1 MQCNEIFVNLIP
13 QKIAMQWN
21 FREID
26 FTKNCHLLTYP
37 NIQSPPAIA
46 QANNPGLE
54 CVLVKI
60 WLRQLGHWTWQ
71 GLGPTLNLL
80 GPAWKAT
87 IAGGGGGGC
96 PRSSVV
102 WN

>member
-1 MQCNEIFVNLIP
+1 MFLFLNIKKSWNQFHEIFVKLISR
-13 QKIAMQWN
+13 K
-21 FREID
+21 
-26 FTKNCHLLTYP
+26 KLTYP
-37 NIQSPPAIA
+37 NMQSPPAIA

-87 IAGGGGGGC
+87 IAGGGGGC

>member
-1 MQCNEIFVNLIP
+1 M
-13 QKIAMQWN
+13 
-21 FREID
+21 D
-26 FTKNCHLLTYP
+26 FTKKTYP
-37 NIQSPPAIA
+37 NMQSPPAIA

-87 IAGGGGGGC
+87 IAGGGGGC